1 MDECGKGVWKVLE
14 QVNMEYDH
22 DNTVRDNS

>member
-1 MDECGKGVWKVLE
+1 MDESGEGVWKVLE

-22 DNTVRDNS
+22 DNPVRGNS